1 MAKLKFPSL
10 LCSHRYGPLAKQPSL
25 SRGQARFLLTPERW
39 VSLPSQPQNYSN
51 KPATL
56 SCGNLLKALHPLSF
70 LQRASC
76 HSPRG
81 SFCSRGCNPCG
92 PVRRDVFPP
101 WGECM

>member
-39 VSLPSQPQNYSN
+39 VSLPGQPQKYSN

-70 LQRASC
+70 LQSLLPQP
-76 HSPRG
+76 SGLFLFPG
-81 SFCSRGCNPCG
+81 LQPMWPCAA
-92 PVRRDVFPP
+92 
-101 WGECM
+101 